1 MSFVT
6 AKSGRPPAQ
15 TLCNDD
21 QWLLYYGQMVYNIF
35 PNAKFIFLIRNGAHL
50 LAQFR
55 SKQAFEKEFKSWNDS
70 ITKQNNNCNRLG
82 SKICLKVYYEELI
95 YKPKLWLKVIS
106 QFLYLKWEPN
116 SVNQTYFI
124 NWSKKNL
131 LSNDTYLWRDSYRN
145 KIEETMKKTR
155 I

>member
-1 MSFVT
+1 MINGFCITVKWCTIFFQMQNSYFLLEMELT
-6 AKSGRPPAQ
+6 F
-15 TLCNDD
+15 
-21 QWLLYYGQMVYNIF
+21 WLSLDPRKLFKKN
-35 PNAKFIFLIRNGAHL
+35 
-50 LAQFR
+50 
-55 SKQAFEKEFKSWNDS
+55 FKSWNDS
-70 ITKQNNNCNRLG
+70 ISKQNINCNKLG

-106 QFLYLKWEPN
+106 QFLNLKWEPN

-131 LSNDTYLWRDSYRN
+131 LSNETYLWRDSYRN

>member
-1 MSFVT
+1 
-6 AKSGRPPAQ
+6 
-15 TLCNDD
+15 
-21 QWLLYYGQMVYNIF
+21 MVNNIF

-55 SKQAFEKEFKSWNDS
+55 SKLAFEKEFKSWNDS

-82 SKICLKVYYEELI
+82 SKICLKVYYEELL

-131 LSNDTYLWRDSYRN
+131 LSNDTYLWRDTYRN
-145 KIEETMKKTR
+145 KIEEMHLEK
-155 I
+155 IELGHPC